1 MNPSVFHTR
10 FLCHHARLNSL
21 ASRHGKRRL
30 VGVII
35 VKNVIKKIYNAMDS
49 EENKLIRAEVNKNGL
64 KNFRMIVPGFLYT
77 FIMFWNATF
86 IPALFLGVMGYAR
99 FLFLSFV
106 LSQWLMIQG
115 TRESKISG
123 GSGCFVRFSYFMYVT
138 CCRLALFQTFI
149 PCFRWF

>member
-1 MNPSVFHTR
+1 
-10 FLCHHARLNSL
+10 
-21 ASRHGKRRL
+21 
-30 VGVII
+30 
-35 VKNVIKKIYNAMDS
+35 
-49 EENKLIRAEVNKNGL
+49 
-64 KNFRMIVPGFLYT
+64 MIVLKVIYLDFYIPLVCFGTHFSP
-77 FIMFWNATF
+77 
-86 IPALFLGVMGYAR
+86 PALFLGVMGYAR

-115 TRESKISG
+115 TSESKILA